1 MNKNILRLLLV
12 PIFLTGCGYFAVHF
26 APEKLPSKTRTHAAE
41 QADDLFWKTLHGGQY
56 EQIQTVLNALTAA
69 YLKDPNDAITAAHI
83 GWMHAWRLSEQARMT
98 KIPATITDDAVLSR
112 KYFEEAV
119 RLNPDDARYLGFL
132 GALTLAEGSIH
143 KDEKLVRKGYYI
155 LLDSIHAWPEF
166 NYFTAGYVMSRLP
179 SDSEKFREGLE
190 WQWKDFEVCSGEK
203 PDRTNPDYARYMAL
217 YTTEGKKR
225 VCWNSWIAPHNFEG
239 FFLNMGDMLD
249 KSGDW
254 RTAQK
259 IYANAKLS
267 ADYERWKFRG
277 ILEERI
283 AQAEFNVARFNAPPD
298 VTGRITN
305 PIMLQSAF
313 ACAACHQE

>member
-1 MNKNILRLLLV
+1 MNKNIWWALLI
-12 PIFLTGCGYFAVHF
+12 PGFLTGCGFFAVHF

-41 QADDLFWKTLHGGQY
+41 QADDLFWKTLHSGQY
-56 EQIQTVLNALTAA
+56 DQIPTVLNALTAA
-69 YLKDPNDAITAAHI
+69 YLKDSGDAITAAHVA
-83 GWMHAWRLSEQARMT
+83 WMHSWRFSERTRMT
-98 KIPATITDDAVLSR
+98 ETPATITDHAVLSR

-132 GALTLAEGSIH
+132 GGLTVAEGSIH

-155 LLDSIHAWPEF
+155 LFGSIRAWPEF
-166 NYFTAGYVMSRLP
+166 NYFSAGYVMSQLP

-190 WQWKDFEVCSGEK
+190 WQWKNFEVCAGEK
-203 PDRTNPDYARYMAL
+203 PDRTNPDYARYMGL

-239 FFLNMGDMLD
+239 FFLNMGDMLV

-254 RTAQK
+254 KTARK

-267 ADYERWKFRG
+267 ADYERWKFRD
-277 ILEERI
+277 ILEERM
-283 AQAEFNVARFNAPPD
+283 AQAEANVARFNAQPD
-298 VTGRITN
+298 ATGRMTK
-305 PIMLQSAF
+305 PIMLLSAF
-313 ACAACHQE
+313 ACTGCHQE